1 MQGLRL
7 YRVTHNAIVVVYNGG
22 QRKSKN
28 ETKAK
33 INKQKVKEYTHN
45 YMHLVKKILTTY
57 IS

>member
-7 YRVTHNAIVVVYNGG
+7 YCVTHNAIVVVYNGG